1 MPAMIAQPG
10 MPLWLDLASTDA
22 AAAQK
27 FYGEL
32 LGWEFESPSEGYS
45 VAKKQGMP
53 VAGIAQIPEG
63 NQSVWGLLLYT
74 PDVKQAHDK
83 AVEAGAKSALEP
95 QNLGERGEMAIL
107 VDPAGATIGLR
118 NPADEHALIAA
129 GEPGTPVWFELM
141 VAQSWDTT
149 LEFYHELAGWD
160 VKVSGGAEADF
171 RYATGEFD
179 GAAVVG
185 LWDTSALEVPSMWTA
200 YLGVASV
207 DDAIANTPELGGTV
221 IRPAWESEFG
231 RMATIEDPTGALVNL
246 CEVEEFVPD
255 EDAHEPDLL
264 APENFQGF

>member
-10 MPLWLDLASTDA
+10 MPVWLDLASTDA
-22 AAAQK
+22 VKSEK

-32 LGWEFESPSEGYS
+32 LGWEFESLADGYS

-63 NQSVWGLLLYT
+63 NQSVWGVLLYT
-74 PDVKQAHDK
+74 PDVKKAHDK
-83 AVEAGAKSALEP
+83 AVQAGAKSVLEP
-95 QNLGERGEMAIL
+95 QDLGERGDMAVLI
-107 VDPAGATIGLR
+107 DPSGATIGLR

-141 VAQSWDTT
+141 VAQNWETT

-160 VKVSGGAEADF
+160 IKAAGTDDF

-185 LWDTSALEVPSMWTA
+185 LWDTSALEVPGMWTV
-200 YLGVASV
+200 YLGVANV
-207 DDAIANTPELGGTV
+207 DDAVANTPELGGKV
-221 IRPAWESEFG
+221 VRPAWESEFG

-246 CEVEEFVPD
+246 CEIEEFVPD

-264 APENFQGF
+264 APENFQAF